1 MSLVDS
7 KLKHIFCHEREK
19 ERERERERK
28 KKERNLGELKDK
40 MQKLTLQ
47 NLSFP
52 IALEN

>member
-19 ERERERERK
+19 ERERERK